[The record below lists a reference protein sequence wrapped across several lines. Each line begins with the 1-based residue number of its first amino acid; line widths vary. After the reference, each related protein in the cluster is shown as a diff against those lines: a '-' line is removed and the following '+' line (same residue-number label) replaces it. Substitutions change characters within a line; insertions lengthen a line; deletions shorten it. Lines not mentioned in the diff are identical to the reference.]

1 VEPTSAPDEDPTVDD
16 LRPETIE
23 GVATR
28 LVDSFSFEELV
39 YRECELDALWTLC
52 DIALEMAALRSR
64 GHHTGPW
71 EAVPVDDEA
80 SLVMLRSM
88 FEQAHELAV
97 GAHTHEAAKILQ
109 EAARLAASWS

>member
-1 VEPTSAPDEDPTVDD
+1 MPRPQEDPAVDD

-23 GVATR
+23 GVAAR

-52 DIALEMAALRSR
+52 DIALEMATLRSR
-64 GHHTGPW
+64 GQHTGRW

-80 SLVMLRSM
+80 NLVRLRSM
-88 FEQAHELAV
+88 FEQAHEFAV
-97 GAHTHEAAKILQ
+97 GARTHEAAEILR
-109 EAARLAASWS
+109 EAARLCASWS